1 MSQCALFPSLPQN
14 TPTPPPRSL
23 STPQT
28 SKTIFGRTIRYTPH
42 QSNFLN
48 EAGPSQMKQTKSLA
62 AATVTACLIA
72 LACHSL
78 SHPVAAAAAA
88 AKPAADGVLLESMD
102 AELHRAMS
110 ALGSATDSAQ
120 PKP

>member
-1 MSQCALFPSLPQN
+1 MSQCALFPFPPQN
-14 TPTPPPRSL
+14 APSGPAEPFPTR
-23 STPQT
+23 QT

-48 EAGPSQMKQTKSLA
+48 EAGPSQMKRTKSLA
-62 AATVTACLIA
+62 AATVAACLVA

-88 AKPAADGVLLESMD
+88 KPAADSVLLESMD
-102 AELHRAMS
+102 AELHRAMT
-110 ALGSATDSAQ
+110 ALGSATDAAAQ
-120 PKP
+120 P